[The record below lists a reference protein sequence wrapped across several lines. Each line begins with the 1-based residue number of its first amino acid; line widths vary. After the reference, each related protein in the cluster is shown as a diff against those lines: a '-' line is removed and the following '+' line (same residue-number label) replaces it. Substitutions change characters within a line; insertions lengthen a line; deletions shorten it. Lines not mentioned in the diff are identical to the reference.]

1 MNSTL
6 TFLYSL
12 HKLGMKFGLRNIRAL
27 LKSAGNPHKS
37 FRTIHV
43 AGTNGK
49 GSTSSMIAAILTA
62 AGYKV
67 GLYTSPHLVTFNER
81 IRINGKMIPTKEIA
95 RYTEL
100 LRQQIIKQKTTFF
113 EATTTIAFKY
123 FADQK
128 VDIAVIETGL
138 GGRLDSTNVLTPMV
152 SIITSIGKDHTEL
165 LGNTI
170 LSIAKEKAGII
181 KRNVP
186 VIIGNVNSSAKAVI
200 SKTAKQKGSVLFQS
214 SKLKIPADIDLQLKG
229 RHQHANAKA
238 AIGAINI
245 VSRHLLIG
253 NKAIREGLERTTQLS
268 GLRARFELRK
278 GRPDVLFD
286 VAHNPDGIKT
296 LVSELKKLP
305 YKRFVIVFGVMK
317 DKDFRSILQQFKKI
331 NVTIIATEPNIERA
345 LPAEQLYSICKKMN
359 LRCFHASN
367 VHEAIELGERKT
379 KKNRLLVFTGS
390 HYLLGEVLQAFEKKS

>member
-1 MNSTL
+1 
-6 TFLYSL
+6 
-12 HKLGMKFGLRNIRAL
+12 MKFGLRNIRLL
-27 LKSAGNPHKS
+27 LKAVGNPHHS
-37 FRTIHV
+37 FRTIHI

-81 IRINGKMIPTKEIA
+81 IRINGKMISTKEVT
-95 RYTEL
+95 RYTER
-100 LRQQIIKQKTTFF
+100 LRSQIIKHKATFF
-113 EATTTIAFKY
+113 ETTTAIAFKY

-138 GGRLDSTNVLTPMV
+138 GGRLDSTNVLVPMV

-165 LGNTI
+165 LGKTI
-170 LSIAKEKAGII
+170 SSIAKEKAGII

-186 VIIGNVNSSAKAVI
+186 VVIGNVHSTAKVVI
-200 SKTAKQKGSVLFQS
+200 VKTAKQKGSVLIQS
-214 SKLKIPADIDLQLKG
+214 SKLTIPTDIKLELNG
-229 RHQHANAKA
+229 IHQQANAKA
-238 AIGAINI
+238 AIAAINV

-253 NKAIREGLERTTQLS
+253 NRAIQEGLEHTAQLS

-278 GRPDVLFD
+278 GRQDVLFD

-296 LVSELKKLP
+296 LVTELSKLP

-317 DKDFRSILQQFKKI
+317 DKDVRSILQQFKRI
-331 NVTIIATEPNIERA
+331 DVTIIATQPNIDRA
-345 LPAEQLYSICKKMN
+345 LPSTQLFELCQKMN
-359 LRCFHASN
+359 FQCFHASN
-367 VHEAIELGERKT
+367 VHDAIPLGAAMAER
-379 KKNRLLVFTGS
+379 NSLLVFTGS
-390 HYLLGEVLQAFEKKS
+390 HYLLGEVLPLFEKKP